1 MEIKKILTVSI
12 ILLFLGIAVAP
23 SINQT
28 VVRASQ
34 ENDLVEVNTQ
44 ACGIKGYGD
53 TTVKLTKQQY
63 NDLEQ
68 YLVEFR
74 AKLNQTT
81 SKEEAVPIFK
91 DAVVE
96 LDTYGL
102 LPKGMSVEKGQKLVI
117 GNEKPPHLI
126 NNASSYEELTNC
138 SNLFCLFAGKVDF
151 SIVANSFYTGVLL
164 LIFVIAAHLPYYNY
178 YGIFFLQLLQNFL
191 LFLKNFSQYK
201 IVTFFN
207 LLSLLTFG
215 KIDYGHAEC
224 SNGWVYTAGLLGI
237 RESNG
242 PLYGHVPI
250 PIIVGIGGYTLTH
263 YTGVIGFTGIRII
276 YEDGSSEFLGR
287 ALRVNIKNSPPLYPT
302 ELLIEQKPSD
312 LVENDMWKHSQ
323 TESKVQLQAN

>member
-1 MEIKKILTVSI
+1 MDKKHLISKWLSVGI
-12 ILLFLGIAVAP
+12 ILIFVGVTIAP
-23 SINQT
+23 TIYFTT
-28 VVRASQ
+28 VKASQ
-34 ENDLVEVNTQ
+34 ENDLVEVTTQ
-44 ACGIKGYGD
+44 CCGIQGYGD
-53 TTVKLTKQQY
+53 TTVKLTR
-63 NDLEQ
+63 EQ
-68 YLVEFR
+68 YQNLESYQVDFR
-74 AKLNQTT
+74 ARLNQTST
-81 SKEEAVPIFK
+81 REEAVPIFE

-96 LDTYGL
+96 LDKHGL
-102 LPKGMSVEKGQKLVI
+102 LPKGMSVERAQRLVI
-117 GNEKPPHLI
+117 GNEKPPLLI

-151 SIVANSFYTGVLL
+151 SIVANSFYTGLLL
-164 LIFVIAAHLPYYNY
+164 LIFVITNHLPYYNY

-250 PIIVGIGGYTLTH
+250 PIIVGIMGYTLTH
-263 YTGVIGFTGIRII
+263 YTGVVGFTGIRII

-287 ALRVNIKNSPPLYPT
+287 ALRVNIKNSPPSYPT
-302 ELLIEQKPSD
+302 ES
-312 LVENDMWKHSQ
+312 
-323 TESKVQLQAN
+323 